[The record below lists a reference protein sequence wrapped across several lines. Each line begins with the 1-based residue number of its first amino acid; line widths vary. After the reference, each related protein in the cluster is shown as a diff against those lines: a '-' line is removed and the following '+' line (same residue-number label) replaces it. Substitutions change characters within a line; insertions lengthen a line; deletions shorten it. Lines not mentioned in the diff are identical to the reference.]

1 MKKIQAEWTKMQNN
15 RYIAKAVVNGQ
26 EIYATAKTKKRLELN
41 IKSSYY
47 YKTQRPTKEIE
58 LKARQNPDM
67 KINTEQM
74 TRMML
79 QKINIEQKETK
90 KKEERQIDIPIAI
103 MAIAI
108 LIHGLITKD
117 LAPAY
122 LTIIL
127 AAAGKYL
134 IRK

>member
-1 MKKIQAEWTKMQNN
+1 MKKIKAEWTKMQNN
-15 RYIAKAVVNGQ
+15 KYIAKAIVNGQ

-47 YKTQRPTKEIE
+47 YKTKRPTKEIE
-58 LKARQNPDM
+58 LETKQNPNM

-90 KKEERQIDIPIAI
+90 KKEREIDIPIAI
-103 MAIAI
+103 MVIGM

-117 LAPAY
+117 LIPAY
-122 LTIIL
+122 LAIIL
-127 AAAGKYL
+127 AAALKYI

>member
-1 MKKIQAEWTKMQNN
+1 MKIIQAEWKKMQNK
-15 RYIAKAVVNGQ
+15 RYIAKAIVNGQ
-26 EIYATAKTKKRLELN
+26 EIYATAKTKKQLELN

-47 YKTQRPTKEIE
+47 YKTKRPTKEIE
-58 LKARQNPDM
+58 LKIKQNPDM

-79 QKINIEQKETK
+79 QKINIERKETK
-90 KKEERQIDIPIAI
+90 KKEEKQIDIPITI
-103 MAIAI
+103 TIFGMVIY
-108 LIHGLITKD
+108 GMITKD
-117 LAPAY
+117 FITIY

-127 AAAGKYL
+127 VAAIKYL